1 MDEQMAR
8 LRSLWAG
15 EPVGDEIGPVGPA
28 PLRPGGPE
36 VLVGGF
42 APAALAR
49 VGRFGNGLLCAAP
62 PAWAAGLFAAVARS
76 WVEHGRS
83 GAPRNVGQVNVALAD
98 LGADEV
104 VLYCWATD
112 PTQLDRLADLTA

>member
-1 MDEQMAR
+1 M
-8 LRSLWAG
+8 SVC
-15 EPVGDEIGPVGPA
+15 PVGHLEALPESGPGARTPA

-49 VGRFGNGLLCAAP
+49 VGRFGDGLLCAAQ
-62 PAWAAGLFAAVARS
+62 PAWAAGLFA
-76 WVEHGRS
+76 
-83 GAPRNVGQVNVALAD
+83 D

-104 VLYCWATD
+104 GGALRWATD